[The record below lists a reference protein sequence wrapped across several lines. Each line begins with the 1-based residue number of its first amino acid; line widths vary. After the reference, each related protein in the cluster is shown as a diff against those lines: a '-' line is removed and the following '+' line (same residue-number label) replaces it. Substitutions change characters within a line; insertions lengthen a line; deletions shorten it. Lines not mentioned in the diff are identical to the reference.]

1 MLQNVKSLTS
11 TYLQLDYVIVHNQ
24 FNHQKKWL
32 CKNFLEQSDIF
43 SVEVSSL
50 LNKDYDQP
58 KVDFHILKMYM
69 VNSGRGVFFLK
80 NPLLRAITSMSSTNK
95 VSELLFH

>member
-1 MLQNVKSLTS
+1 MNL
-11 TYLQLDYVIVHNQ
+11 
-24 FNHQKKWL
+24 
-32 CKNFLEQSDIF
+32 LEQSDIF
-43 SVEVSSL
+43 SIEVSSL
-50 LNKDYDQP
+50 INKDYDQR

-95 VSELLFH
+95 VSKLLFHQQIPLNSCIYNSIL